1 MREMMVAGVNVFR
14 INFSHADYKGVET
27 RIRLIRE
34 LNEELKYN
42 VCVLADLQGPKLR
55 VGKMKDGV
63 IVEKGDRVVFT
74 TKKIEEGT
82 ADHVYM
88 NYQSFPADVKVGE
101 RILLD
106 DGKLIFDIESTDKKS
121 EVTALV
127 VQGGPLKS
135 NKGVNLPNTDVSL
148 PALTEKDVED
158 AIFAIGQEVDW
169 IALAVS
175 DDAIPEFHSPLPN
188 GVRTFHF
195 SGSVACPAHGAVL
208 WPIRAIQEDI
218 PPDFDTLPC
227 ALQISAGHHDTAFEA
242 FMRQTAP
249 NCRLMN
255 DEERMQAHIA
265 AVFAAN
271 ISNHAFA
278 IAQDLAHAAGMPWET
293 FAPLVQ
299 GVGQIATAGHS
310 KSAQTGPALR
320 RDAGTLERHRVW
332 LKQHA
337 PQWLP
342 LYNAASASIQ
352 NHDTTPT
359 P

>member
-1 MREMMVAGVNVFR
+1 MPPPEHIHSDHGLSDPRNAPPLRLGVCGTGKVATAFLRRWSTLTAAVDVRWVWGRRPDAVEEMRKKVG
-14 INFSHADYKGVET
+14 GT
-27 RIRLIRE
+27 WQ
-34 LNEELKYN
+34 
-42 VCVLADLQGPKLR
+42 VLGDWR
-55 VGKMKDGV
+55 DGV
-63 IVEKGDRVVFT
+63 
-74 TKKIEEGT
+74 
-82 ADHVYM
+82 
-88 NYQSFPADVKVGE
+88 S
-101 RILLD
+101 
-106 DGKLIFDIESTDKKS
+106 
-121 EVTALV
+121 
-127 VQGGPLKS
+127 
-135 NKGVNLPNTDVSL
+135 
-148 PALTEKDVED
+148 
-158 AIFAIGQEVDW
+158 EVDW

-175 DDAIPEFHSPLPN
+175 DDAIPEFHAPLPN

-227 ALQISAGHHDTAFEA
+227 ALQISAGHNSDGHHDTAFEA

-278 IAQDLAHAAGMPWET
+278 IAQDLAHAAGLPWET

-310 KSAQTGPALR
+310 RSAQTGPALR